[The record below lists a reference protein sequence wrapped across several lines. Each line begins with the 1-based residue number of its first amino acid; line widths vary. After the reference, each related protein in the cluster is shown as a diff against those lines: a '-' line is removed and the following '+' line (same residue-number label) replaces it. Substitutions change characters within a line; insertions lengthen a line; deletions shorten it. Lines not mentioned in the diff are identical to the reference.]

1 VTQTF
6 GCRFLQAD
14 HREARCHIILTKRNE
29 KGPQIIFWLS
39 QLSNLLLLSI
49 PSAFIRMPPPIRA
62 VIFDFDGLIV
72 DTESTGYHTW
82 REIFAEYGH
91 ELPVERYAQVVG
103 TDFNTSYDPR
113 RDLEQLTGRDFDW
126 EAVEV
131 ERKTREGTLRQHLHL
146 LPGVA
151 DLLQEADALGLRI
164 AIASSSPR
172 VWIDSW
178 MDQLGLHDHFHHI
191 STVDDTG
198 KVKPD
203 PSLFLHA
210 AEKLGVQ
217 PEEAVIFEDSLN
229 GLRAAMAAGIRC
241 IVAPGPMTRHLDFT
255 GAWQRVETLAQVTL
269 ADLMS

>member
-1 VTQTF
+1 MVFSGWACWTMESRRST
-6 GCRFLQAD
+6 GKKVLAWRRFVA
-14 HREARCHIILTKRNE
+14 
-29 KGPQIIFWLS
+29 
-39 QLSNLLLLSI
+39 
-49 PSAFIRMPPPIRA
+49 MPYRTMPAPIRA

-82 REIFAEYGH
+82 REIFAEHGH

-113 RDLEQLTGRDFDW
+113 RDLEERTGRTFDW
-126 EAVEV
+126 DAVEN
-131 ERKTREGTLRQHLHL
+131 ERKTRENELRKHLQL

-151 DLLQEADALGLRI
+151 ALLQEANALGLRI

-172 VWIDSW
+172 TWIDSW
-178 MDQLGLHDHFHHI
+178 MDQLGLREHFDHI

-210 AEKLGVQ
+210 AEKLGVK

-255 GAWQRVETLAQVTL
+255 GAWRRVNSLAEVSL
-269 ADLMS
+269 ADLIKAPSP

>member
-1 VTQTF
+1 M
-6 GCRFLQAD
+6 L
-14 HREARCHIILTKRNE
+14 K
-29 KGPQIIFWLS
+29 
-39 QLSNLLLLSI
+39 
-49 PSAFIRMPPPIRA
+49 PIRA

-82 REIFAEYGH
+82 REIFAEHGH
-91 ELPVERYAQVVG
+91 ELPVELYAQVVG

-113 RDLEQLTGRDFDW
+113 RDLEERTGRAFDW

-131 ERKTREGTLRQHLHL
+131 QRKTRERDLRKHLQL

-151 DLLQEADALGLRI
+151 DRLQEADALGLRI

-172 VWIDSW
+172 TWIDSW

-210 AEKLGVQ
+210 AEKLGVST
-217 PEEAVIFEDSLN
+217 EEAVIFEDSLN
-229 GLRAAMAAGIRC
+229 GLRAALAAGIRC
-241 IVAPGPMTRHLDFT
+241 VVAPGPMTRHLDFE
-255 GAWQRVETLAQVTL
+255 GAWKRVESLAHVTIKE
-269 ADLMS
+269 LMA

>member
-1 VTQTF
+1 
-6 GCRFLQAD
+6 
-14 HREARCHIILTKRNE
+14 
-29 KGPQIIFWLS
+29 
-39 QLSNLLLLSI
+39 
-49 PSAFIRMPPPIRA
+49 MPAPICA

-82 REIFAEYGH
+82 REIFAEHGH
-91 ELPVERYAQVVG
+91 ELPVELYAQVVG

-113 RDLEQLTGRDFDW
+113 RDLEERTGRAFDW
-126 EAVEV
+126 QAVEAR
-131 ERKTREGTLRQHLHL
+131 RKDRESELRRHLQL

-151 DLLQEADALGLRI
+151 DRLQEADTLGLRI

-172 VWIDSW
+172 TWIDSW

-229 GLRAAMAAGIRC
+229 GLRAALAAGIRC
-241 IVAPGPMTRHLDFT
+241 VVAPGPMTRHLDFE
-255 GAWQRVETLAQVTL
+255 GAWKRVESLAHVTIQE
-269 ADLMS
+269 LMVE

>member
-1 VTQTF
+1 MAAP
-6 GCRFLQAD
+6 L
-14 HREARCHIILTKRNE
+14 
-29 KGPQIIFWLS
+29 
-39 QLSNLLLLSI
+39 
-49 PSAFIRMPPPIRA
+49 RA

-82 REIFAEYGH
+82 REIFAEHGH
-91 ELPVERYAQVVG
+91 DLPVERYAQAVG
-103 TDFNTSYDPR
+103 TDFITGVYDPK
-113 RDLEQLTGRDFDW
+113 RDLEELTGRAFDW
-126 EAVEV
+126 EAVEIA
-131 ERKTREGTLRQHLHL
+131 RKTHERELRQHLHL

-151 DLLQEADALGLRI
+151 DRLQEADALGLRI

-172 VWIDSW
+172 TWIDSW

-210 AEKLGVQ
+210 AEKLGVK

-241 IVAPGPMTRHLDFT
+241 VVAPGPMTRHLDFE
-255 GAWQRVETLAQVTL
+255 GAWKRVESLAHVTL
-269 ADLMS
+269 KELMA

>member
-1 VTQTF
+1 M
-6 GCRFLQAD
+6 L
-14 HREARCHIILTKRNE
+14 
-29 KGPQIIFWLS
+29 
-39 QLSNLLLLSI
+39 
-49 PSAFIRMPPPIRA
+49 PPIRA

-82 REIFAEYGH
+82 REIFAEHGH

-113 RDLEQLTGRDFDW
+113 RDLEQLTGR
-126 EAVEV
+126 
-131 ERKTREGTLRQHLHL
+131 
-146 LPGVA
+146 GVA

-255 GAWQRVETLAQVTL
+255 GAWKRVESLAHVTL
-269 ADLMS
+269 ADLMT

>member
-1 VTQTF
+1 
-6 GCRFLQAD
+6 
-14 HREARCHIILTKRNE
+14 
-29 KGPQIIFWLS
+29 
-39 QLSNLLLLSI
+39 
-49 PSAFIRMPPPIRA
+49 MPPPIRA

-72 DTESTGYHTW
+72 DTESTGYLTW
-82 REIFAEYGH
+82 REIFDKHGH
-91 ELPVERYAQVVG
+91 ELPVERYAQAVG
-103 TDFNTSYDPR
+103 TDFLTGSYDPK

-126 EAVEV
+126 DAVEV
-131 ERKTREGTLRQHLHL
+131 QRKTREGELRKHLTL

-151 DLLQEADALGLRI
+151 DRLQEAASLGLRI

-178 MDQLGLHDHFHHI
+178 MDQLDLHAHFHHI

-210 AEKLGVQ
+210 AEKLGVA

-229 GLRAAMAAGIRC
+229 GLRAAIAAGIRC
-241 IVAPGPMTRHLDFT
+241 IVAPGPMTGHLDFT
-255 GAWQRVETLAQVTL
+255 GAWKRVDSLAQVSL
-269 ADLMS
+269 SDLISGKFASANH

>member
-1 VTQTF
+1 
-6 GCRFLQAD
+6 
-14 HREARCHIILTKRNE
+14 
-29 KGPQIIFWLS
+29 
-39 QLSNLLLLSI
+39 
-49 PSAFIRMPPPIRA
+49 MPAPIRA

-82 REIFAEYGH
+82 REIFVEHGH
-91 ELPVERYAQVVG
+91 ELPVELYAQVVG

-113 RDLEQLTGRDFDW
+113 RDLEERTGRAFDW

-131 ERKTREGTLRQHLHL
+131 QRKNRERELRQHLHL

-151 DLLQEADALGLRI
+151 DRLQEADALGLRI

-172 VWIDSW
+172 TWIDSW

-210 AEKLGVQ
+210 AEKLGVST
-217 PEEAVIFEDSLN
+217 EEAVIFEDSLN
-229 GLRAAMAAGIRC
+229 GLRAALAAGIRC
-241 IVAPGPMTRHLDFT
+241 VVAPGPMTRHLEFE
-255 GAWQRVETLAQVTL
+255 GAWKRVESLAHVTIKE
-269 ADLMS
+269 LMA

>member
-1 VTQTF
+1 M
-6 GCRFLQAD
+6 
-14 HREARCHIILTKRNE
+14 
-29 KGPQIIFWLS
+29 
-39 QLSNLLLLSI
+39 
-49 PSAFIRMPPPIRA
+49 SAPIRA

-82 REIFAEYGH
+82 REIFAEHGH
-91 ELPVERYAQVVG
+91 ELPVELYAQVVG

-113 RDLEQLTGRDFDW
+113 RDLEVRTGRDFDW
-126 EAVEV
+126 QAIELD
-131 ERKTREGTLRQHLHL
+131 RKARESELRQHLRL

-151 DLLQEADALGLRI
+151 DRLQEADSLGLRI

-172 VWIDSW
+172 TWIDSW

-210 AEKLGVQ
+210 AEKLGVR

-229 GLRAAMAAGIRC
+229 GLRAALAAGIRC
-241 IVAPGPMTRHLDFT
+241 VVAPGPMTRHLDFE
-255 GAWQRVETLAQVTL
+255 GAWKRVESLAHVSI
-269 ADLMS
+269 AELMVE